1 MSKKE
6 NNKDELLPINELG
19 VEQLR
24 FYCEEE
30 CLDFQTTATVPP
42 LEGIIGQER
51 AVKAMDF
58 GLHTKNT
65 GNHIFVSGIIGTGKL
80 TYAKQSVRKLAKGRP
95 VPQDWCY
102 VNNFEDSSQPI
113 VLSLPAGTGSVFRQD
128 MKELL
133 ENLRN
138 EIPKAFNSEDYEL
151 DRTAIMKAFQKNRGD
166 MQEAFEEKA
175 KTFYVRVKWSTTGYM
190 LMPLLDGKPVSEEE
204 SEKLNE
210 EEKEKIKAN
219 LQAVHDLAMTEA
231 RKCSTWSG
239 K

>member
-65 GNHIFVSGIIGTGKL
+65 RLIMLGSDLDIIVKCQGL
-80 TYAKQSVRKLAKGRP
+80 TPLNGLFWFAREQFSWLNY
-95 VPQDWCY
+95 
-102 VNNFEDSSQPI
+102 
-113 VLSLPAGTGSVFRQD
+113 
-128 MKELL
+128 
-133 ENLRN
+133 
-138 EIPKAFNSEDYEL
+138 
-151 DRTAIMKAFQKNRGD
+151 FQ
-166 MQEAFEEKA
+166 
-175 KTFYVRVKWSTTGYM
+175 V
-190 LMPLLDGKPVSEEE
+190 
-204 SEKLNE
+204 
-210 EEKEKIKAN
+210 
-219 LQAVHDLAMTEA
+219 
-231 RKCSTWSG
+231 
-239 K
+239 